1 VAPPTIP
8 WASRR
13 VAIIIEV
20 LSKSISIDLF
30 SCVVCIVCIVCIVYF
45 YKRYLI
51 RSSRS
56 GSQHFSNK
64 LWSNGRIDDEHR
76 INEMNIP
83 SVKMR
88 LQRSAPPLDF
98 EEA

>member
-30 SCVVCIVCIVCIVYF
+30 SCVVCIVCIVYF

-56 GSQHFSNK
+56 GSQHFSK
-64 LWSNGRIDDEHR
+64 KFWSTDDEHR